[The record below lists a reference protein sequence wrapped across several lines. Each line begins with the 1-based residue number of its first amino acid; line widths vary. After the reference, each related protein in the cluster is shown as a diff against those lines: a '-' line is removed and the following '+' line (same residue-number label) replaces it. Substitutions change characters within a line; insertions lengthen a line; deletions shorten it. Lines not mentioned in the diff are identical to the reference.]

1 MNTPVCGSLRQRR
14 RAPSFPPLS
23 RRPAMKHLKS
33 HVIGLIAASGLGF
46 GLLTVS
52 ALAQST
58 NSSADAHVAAAKAAA
73 GTEHTE
79 VFNSLCAAPAP
90 APAQPAPQQPAG
102 ARAQGPPPRSAWHV
116 EPVKVF
122 DNLYYLGQSEYSA
135 WAVNTS
141 AGIIVTYTLFPYSIE
156 DEIVN
161 RPTTLRPHPKNIKN
175 TTASP
180 AASDHPPSAA
190 TPLD

>member
-1 MNTPVCGSLRQRR
+1 MNTPVCGRLRQRR

-73 GTEHTE
+73 ATEHTAGAE
-79 VFNSLCAAPAP
+79 SPSLAPPPAA
-90 APAQPAPQQPAG
+90 AQPRPP
-102 ARAQGPPPRSAWHV
+102 PPPRPPPARPPP
-116 EPVKVF
+116 PV
-122 DNLYYLGQSEYSA
+122 
-135 WAVNTS
+135 
-141 AGIIVTYTLFPYSIE
+141 
-156 DEIVN
+156 
-161 RPTTLRPHPKNIKN
+161 
-175 TTASP
+175 
-180 AASDHPPSAA
+180 
-190 TPLD
+190 TP